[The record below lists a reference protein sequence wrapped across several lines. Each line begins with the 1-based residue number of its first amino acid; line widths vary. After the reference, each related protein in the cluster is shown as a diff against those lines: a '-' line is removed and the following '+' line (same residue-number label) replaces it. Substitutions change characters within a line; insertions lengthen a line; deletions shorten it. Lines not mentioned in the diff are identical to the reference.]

1 MRLPVRMNIENRIF
15 YPFLLIFLLFTA
27 LFGSVLYYNS
37 YRSLLGQQT
46 AVADLTLE
54 TITGE
59 IREYGES
66 SGREGILNACRRRGD
81 VSLVIRD
88 EAGVLLLGPESG
100 AMESPWELSSR
111 RDNPFGW
118 KLSYVIDRSN
128 FYDSLIDA
136 QKYLLLATVALLVV
150 TVQASVFVAANI
162 SEPIRRFSAV
172 CAEVSREPQRAGQ
185 VELLGYY
192 IHRGD
197 EIAFPGLREDAFRP
211 AEAHR

>member
-150 TVQASVFVAANI
+150 TVQASVFG
-162 SEPIRRFSAV
+162 R
-172 CAEVSREPQRAGQ
+172 GQ
-185 VELLGYY
+185 YLGTDPPLLS
-192 IHRGD
+192 
-197 EIAFPGLREDAFRP
+197 GLRRGQPRAAAGRP
-211 AEAHR
+211 GRAARVLYPPRR

>member
-100 AMESPWELSSR
+100 ANPRGSFPPAGITRSAGSSPMSS
-111 RDNPFGW
+111 
-118 KLSYVIDRSN
+118 
-128 FYDSLIDA
+128 
-136 QKYLLLATVALLVV
+136 T
-150 TVQASVFVAANI
+150 AAI
-162 SEPIRRFSAV
+162 STTR
-172 CAEVSREPQRAGQ
+172 
-185 VELLGYY
+185 
-192 IHRGD
+192 
-197 EIAFPGLREDAFRP
+197 
-211 AEAHR
+211 